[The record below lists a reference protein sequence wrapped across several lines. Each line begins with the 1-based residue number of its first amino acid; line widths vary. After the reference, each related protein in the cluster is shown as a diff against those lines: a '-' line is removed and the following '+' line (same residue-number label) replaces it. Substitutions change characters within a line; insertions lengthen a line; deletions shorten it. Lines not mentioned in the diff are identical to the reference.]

1 MTTLVKGVRFG
12 LDESLQFEVS
22 NLIPVT
28 ATWNFGYSGILLPS
42 RMGPSFMTVLLGPML
57 NNFKTVGSTYVVD
70 CEKARSSMKD
80 VYVWIGDY
88 WLLISKNDYLQ
99 PQLVNGEV
107 SS

>member
-1 MTTLVKGVRFG
+1 
-12 LDESLQFEVS
+12 
-22 NLIPVT
+22 
-28 ATWNFGYSGILLPS
+28 
-42 RMGPSFMTVLLGPML
+42 MGPSFMTVLLGPML
-57 NNFKTVGSTYVVD
+57 NNFKTVGSTYIVD
-70 CEKARSSMKD
+70 CERARSSMKD